1 MIMATGLAV
10 DYSVYFAQKFMVT
23 SGASRTERDQKAM
36 SHTGYAVFLGGFT
49 ALIGTIPLAFASS
62 KVWSRDTSR
71 SFQNPSPVHV
81 VFCHVVCTS
90 RGMPEGSIDHTLSA
104 CSPTP

>member
-1 MIMATGLAV
+1 MPLHLRRLQFQHQSSAVRSVSVVNMIMATGLAV

-23 SGASRTERDQKAM
+23 SGATRTERVQKAM

-62 KVWSRDTSR
+62 KVW
-71 SFQNPSPVHV
+71 P
-81 VFCHVVCTS
+81 
-90 RGMPEGSIDHTLSA
+90 
-104 CSPTP
+104 